1 MGRPRIYVSDWTGM
15 LWKKLLINPCSM
27 TMKLACLRL
36 EGGGRVDTVYFLRLL
51 VLVDVHVS
59 WLDE

>member
-1 MGRPRIYVSDWTGM
+1 M

-27 TMKLACLRL
+27 TMELACLRL